1 MKHIIKDKRDLIAF
15 LEELRQGDIETF
27 ALYNENG
34 VRYIF
39 DFSASV
45 ARVVAQD
52 DGNEQSNPYYI
63 PKQQEAASEEFASE
77 DQWIK
82 PTQET
87 EEDAAQQ
94 SEENVQADSQETEQE
109 SIEESAEDEGV
120 SEESTLEEG
129 ADATQEEDDFLL
141 IDTPQQFAQE
151 EYTEQEYT
159 EEECAEEADTQDTTE
174 EVLTQEQTEQ
184 LELLQEEL
192 NAANLK
198 IDSYAQELELCK
210 EQNKQ
215 LEEKLFM
222 SALGNLSTEQLV
234 QELRARGYVI
244 TLQA

>member
-39 DFSASV
+39 DFSSSV

-52 DGNEQSNPYYI
+52 DGHEQSNPYYI
-63 PKQQEAASEEFASE
+63 PKRQEAASQEFASE

-82 PTQET
+82 PAQET
-87 EEDAAQQ
+87 EEDAPQQ
-94 SEENVQADSQETEQE
+94 SEENVQEENVQADSQETEQE
-109 SIEESAEDEGV
+109 NIEEPVEDEGA
-120 SEESTLEEG
+120 SEQPTPEESV
-129 ADATQEEDDFLL
+129 DATQEEDDFLL
-141 IDTPQQFAQE
+141 IDTAQQPTQE
-151 EYTEQEYT
+151 EHT
-159 EEECAEEADTQDTTE
+159 EEPCAEEADTQDTAE

-198 IDSYAQELELCK
+198 IDSYAHELELCK

-222 SALGNLSTEQLV
+222 SALGNLPTEQLV

>member
-52 DGNEQSNPYYI
+52 DGHEQSNPYYI
-63 PKQQEAASEEFASE
+63 PKQQEAASQEFASE

-82 PTQET
+82 PAQET

-109 SIEESAEDEGV
+109 SVEEPVEDESVSEQFALEESV
-120 SEESTLEEG
+120 
-129 ADATQEEDDFLL
+129 DATQEEDDFLL
-141 IDTPQQFAQE
+141 IDTPQQSAQE
-151 EYTEQEYT
+151 EYT

-222 SALGNLSTEQLV
+222 SSLGNLSTEQLV

>member
-15 LEELRQGDIETF
+15 LEQLRQGDIETF

-52 DGNEQSNPYYI
+52 DGHEQSNPYYI
-63 PKQQEAASEEFASE
+63 PKQQEVASQEFAAE

-82 PTQET
+82 PAQET
-87 EEDAAQQ
+87 EEDAVQQ
-94 SEENVQADSQETEQE
+94 REENVQTDAQETEQE
-109 SIEESAEDEGV
+109 NIEEPVENEDVSEQFT
-120 SEESTLEEG
+120 SEESVDV
-129 ADATQEEDDFLL
+129 AQEEDDLLLL
-141 IDTPQQFAQE
+141 IDTPQQSAQE
-151 EYTEQEYT
+151 EYTE
-159 EEECAEEADTQDTTE
+159 EESVEEADTQDTTE
-174 EVLTQEQTEQ
+174 EVPTQEQTEQ

-198 IDSYAQELELCK
+198 IDSYAQELDLCK

>member
-15 LEELRQGDIETF
+15 LEELRKGDIETF

-52 DGNEQSNPYYI
+52 DGHEQSNPYYI
-63 PKQQEAASEEFASE
+63 PKQQEAASQEFAAE

-82 PTQET
+82 SAQET
-87 EEDAAQQ
+87 EEDAVQQ
-94 SEENVQADSQETEQE
+94 SEESVQADSQETEQE
-109 SIEESAEDEGV
+109 SIEEHVENEDV
-120 SEESTLEEG
+120 SEQSMPEDSVEESV
-129 ADATQEEDDFLL
+129 DATQEEDDFLL
-141 IDTPQQFAQE
+141 IDTPQQSAQE
-151 EYTEQEYT
+151 EYTE
-159 EEECAEEADTQDTTE
+159 EECVEEADTQNTTE
-174 EVLTQEQTEQ
+174 EVPTQEQTEQ

>member
-39 DFSASV
+39 DFSSSV

-52 DGNEQSNPYYI
+52 DGHEQSNPYYI
-63 PKQQEAASEEFASE
+63 PKQQEAASQEFASE

-82 PTQET
+82 PAQET
-87 EEDAAQQ
+87 EEDAPQQ
-94 SEENVQADSQETEQE
+94 SDENVQADPQETEQE
-109 SIEESAEDEGV
+109 NIEESVEDEGV
-120 SEESTLEEG
+120 SEESTPEESVN
-129 ADATQEEDDFLL
+129 AAQEEDDFLL
-141 IDTPQQFAQE
+141 IDNTPQQATQE
-151 EYTEQEYT
+151 QHT
-159 EEECAEEADTQDTTE
+159 EEECAEQADTQNA
-174 EVLTQEQTEQ
+174 TQEEPAQEQNEQ

-215 LEEKLFM
+215 LEQKLFM

>member
-52 DGNEQSNPYYI
+52 DGHEQANPYYI
-63 PKQQEAASEEFASE
+63 PKQQEAASQEFASE

-82 PTQET
+82 PAQET

-94 SEENVQADSQETEQE
+94 SEENVQSDSQETEQE
-109 SIEESAEDEGV
+109 SVEEPVEDEGV
-120 SEESTLEEG
+120 SEQSTLEESV
-129 ADATQEEDDFLL
+129 DATQEEDDFLL
-141 IDTPQQFAQE
+141 IDTPQQSAQE
-151 EYTEQEYT
+151 EYT

>member
-15 LEELRQGDIETF
+15 LEQLRQGDIETF

-39 DFSASV
+39 DFSSSV

-52 DGNEQSNPYYI
+52 DGHEQSNPYYI
-63 PKQQEAASEEFASE
+63 PKQQEAASQEFASE

-82 PTQET
+82 PAQET
-87 EEDAAQQ
+87 EEDAPQQ
-94 SEENVQADSQETEQE
+94 SDENVQADSQETEQE
-109 SIEESAEDEGV
+109 TEQENIEESAEDEGV
-120 SEESTLEEG
+120 SEQPTPEESVH
-129 ADATQEEDDFLL
+129 ATQEEDDFLL
-141 IDTPQQFAQE
+141 IDTAQQPTQE
-151 EYTEQEYT
+151 EYTEK
-159 EEECAEEADTQDTTE
+159 ECAEEADTQNKTE
-174 EVLTQEQTEQ
+174 EGVTQEQTEQ

>member
-15 LEELRQGDIETF
+15 LEELRKGDIETF

-52 DGNEQSNPYYI
+52 DGHEQSNPYYI
-63 PKQQEAASEEFASE
+63 PKQQEAASQEFAAE

-82 PTQET
+82 PAQET
-87 EEDAAQQ
+87 EEDAVQQ

-109 SIEESAEDEGV
+109 NIEEPVENEDV
-120 SEESTLEEG
+120 SEQSTPEESV
-129 ADATQEEDDFLL
+129 DATQEEDDFLL
-141 IDTPQQFAQE
+141 IDTPQQSAQE
-151 EYTEQEYT
+151 EYTE
-159 EEECAEEADTQDTTE
+159 EECVEEADTQDTTE
-174 EVLTQEQTEQ
+174 EVPTQEQTEQ

>member
-39 DFSASV
+39 DFSSSV

-52 DGNEQSNPYYI
+52 DGHEQSNPYYI
-63 PKQQEAASEEFASE
+63 PKQQEAASQEFASQ

-82 PTQET
+82 PAQET
-87 EEDAAQQ
+87 EEDAVQQ

-109 SIEESAEDEGV
+109 NIEEPVEDEGA
-120 SEESTLEEG
+120 SEQPTPEESV
-129 ADATQEEDDFLL
+129 DATQEEDDFLL
-141 IDTPQQFAQE
+141 IDTAQQPTQE
-151 EYTEQEYT
+151 EYTEK
-159 EEECAEEADTQDTTE
+159 ECAEEADTQNKTE
-174 EVLTQEQTEQ
+174 EGVAQEQTEQ

-198 IDSYAQELELCK
+198 IDSYAHELELCK

-222 SALGNLSTEQLV
+222 SALGNLPTEQLV